1 MKLKIKWAVALIS
14 VGILSITGGAVMK
27 ILHYTGSNQLLLFG
41 LFAHLSGFGI
51 AISDLVYAKK
61 IH

>member
-14 VGILSITGGAVMK
+14 AGIIFTTGGALMK
-27 ILHYTGSNQLLLFG
+27 ILQISGSNQLLVLG
-41 LFAHLSGFGI
+41 LISNLSGIGL
-51 AISDLVYAKK
+51 AVSDVLYAKK